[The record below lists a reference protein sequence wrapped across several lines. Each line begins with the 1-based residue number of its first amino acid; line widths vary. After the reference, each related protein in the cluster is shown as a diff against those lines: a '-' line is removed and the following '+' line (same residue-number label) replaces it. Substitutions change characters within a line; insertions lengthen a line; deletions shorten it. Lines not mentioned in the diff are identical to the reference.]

1 MKKIFLASLIFI
13 FSIMSHAQT
22 VLNLYEGEIPN
33 SKPCSVKENETLE
46 GNVKSIFN
54 ITVPT
59 LTVYLPAQ
67 KDAMKTA
74 VLICPGGAYFFTAS
88 KHEGDDVALLL
99 NKYGIAAFVLKY
111 RIPDDRCMTNKEIV
125 PLQDAQRAIEIIRQN
140 ATKWN
145 INADKLGIMGFSA
158 GGHLA
163 ASASTHFAENFTE
176 NKKKINL
183 RPDFSI
189 LVYGVISFTDSLA
202 HMGSRENL
210 IGKDP
215 SAEKI
220 KYYSNELQV
229 TAKTPPAFLVHAA
242 DDDAVK
248 LGNSLAYFEALKK
261 NNVAAGKYIYEKGG
275 HGFGLHNPTSKV
287 DWMEK
292 TIGWMIE
299 NKLMKGDVMSQGG
312 SRSVN

>member
-13 FSIMSHAQT
+13 VSYMSHAQR
-22 VLNLYEGEIPN
+22 VFNLYKGEIPN
-33 SKPCSVKENETLE
+33 SKPCDVKENITYEANRT
-46 GNVKSIFN
+46 SIFN

-67 KDAMKTA
+67 ADSFKTA
-74 VLICPGGAYFFTAS
+74 VLICPGGAYFFNAN
-88 KHEGDDVALLL
+88 KHEGDDVAMLL

-125 PLQDAQRAIEIIRQN
+125 PLQDAQRAIELIRRN
-140 ATKWN
+140 AEKWN
-145 INADKLGIMGFSA
+145 IDPHKLGIMGFSA

-176 NKKKINL
+176 NKRRINL
-183 RPDFSI
+183 RPDFSV
-189 LVYGVISFTDSLA
+189 LVYAVISFTDSLA

-210 IGKDP
+210 IGANP

-242 DDDAVK
+242 DDGAVK
-248 LGNSLAYFEALKK
+248 VGNSLAYFEALKK

-299 NKLMKGDVMSQGG
+299 NKLMKGDVMSH
-312 SRSVN
+312 